1 MSKVLKWILF
11 IGFGLLALAV
21 VAGIVVAIFGGLG
34 HGYYMIRPGFRM
46 MEPFH
51 YSYFN
56 PGRMI
61 FGGLLG
67 LGLLI
72 LVIVG
77 IVALIS
83 AITRGNRPAQVTQ
96 TAQPTPPIQPTP
108 VSEMTAPAA
117 EMAAPTRTCSN
128 CGKPA
133 QDDWK
138 TCPYCGNPLT

>member
-1 MSKVLKWILF
+1 MSKVLKWILYVVL
-11 IGFGLLALAV
+11 GLVVLAV
-21 VAGIVVAIFGGLG
+21 VAGIVIAIFGGLG
-34 HGYYMIRPGFRM
+34 HGFYMMRPGFRM
-46 MEPFH
+46 MEPYR

-67 LGLLI
+67 LGIFILI
-72 LVIVG
+72 IVG
-77 IVALIS
+77 IVALVSLIM
-83 AITRGNRPAQVTQ
+83 RGNRPAQVTQ
-96 TAQPTPPIQPTP
+96 TAQPTPPTQPAP
-108 VSEMTAPAA
+108 VVEVVAPAHI
-117 EMAAPTRTCSN
+117 CSN